1 MKKGSLKTMVRQA
14 GSPSKAFR
22 ALRDHFLPL
31 SESHT
36 RVQEEKLKSLRM
48 RSGENPSTF
57 FTSLRETLGSLQ
69 MIDVHKNDREVSNL
83 MLAGLSRE
91 YYHLRETL
99 NVIFRNNPLDIETH
113 VRERYLDLQTE
124 NTKKTAGVALAAK
137 VQKKNSAK
145 TKPKRSNSD
154 SLSLIHI

>member
-1 MKKGSLKTMVRQA
+1 
-14 GSPSKAFR
+14 
-22 ALRDHFLPL
+22 
-31 SESHT
+31 
-36 RVQEEKLKSLRM
+36 
-48 RSGENPSTF
+48 
-57 FTSLRETLGSLQ
+57 
-69 MIDVHKNDREVSNL
+69 

-99 NVIFRNNPLDIETH
+99 NVIFRNNPLGFETH

-145 TKPKRSNSD
+145 TKPKRSNFD
-154 SLSLIHI
+154 SGATKVFRGKCF